1 MTERRRNNGMRPAGT
16 AAEARRYAT
25 VRLARTPSD
34 VLLGRLRTGAPED
47 SGASQVA
54 PPRPRFAD
62 ERSGPDGF
70 IESWTALGG
79 TAERVSAEDLPGA
92 VAAYAAGRDGPL
104 LSAAGLD
111 VGADLLWPDCGSQTA
126 AGAAVGVVRAVA
138 AAAQTGTVL
147 LRADDNSGRAASLLP
162 PACIFVIDAGSVVDT
177 LGDFLRDLEDPPSQL
192 VAVTGPS
199 RSADIESTLVIGV
212 HGPGEV
218 HAILIG

>member
-1 MTERRRNNGMRPAGT
+1 MTTGT
-16 AAEARRYAT
+16 SREEFLR
-25 VRLARTPSD
+25 
-34 VLLGRLRTGAPED
+34 RLRATG
-47 SGASQVA
+47 SGDPGQPPAK
-54 PPRPRFAD
+54 PRPRFAD
-62 ERSGPDGF
+62 KRGGPNGF

-79 TAERVSAEDLPGA
+79 TAEQVPAEDLPGA
-92 VAAYAAGRDGPL
+92 VTAYAVGRDGPL
-104 LSAAGLD
+104 LATARLD
-111 VGADLLWPDCGSQTA
+111 VAADLTWPDCGSQAA
-126 AGAAVGVVRAVA
+126 AGSAVGVVRAVA

-147 LRADDNSGRAASLLP
+147 LRADDNRGRAASLLP